1 MKALNL
7 NRLNIRTPY
16 SVWAVDKQSYG
27 FKTAYGVQYRI
38 GFIADQTIWQHG
50 AYEFGIINENRRPSP
65 NDHKLR
71 ETIYAVIEEFFE
83 SNPEILLYQCETGD
97 NRQAMRDRLF
107 LHWFKEY
114 ENRGKFV
121 IKVSKITAEGVDNYA
136 AIIVQSTNPHFD
148 QIIQDFNQFVG
159 FFQNKPE

>member
-1 MKALNL
+1 
-7 NRLNIRTPY
+7 
-16 SVWAVDKQSYG
+16 
-27 FKTAYGVQYRI
+27 
-38 GFIADQTIWQHG
+38 
-50 AYEFGIINENRRPSP
+50 
-65 NDHKLR
+65 
-71 ETIYAVIEEFFE
+71 
-83 SNPEILLYQCETGD
+83 
-97 NRQAMRDRLF
+97 MRDRLF

-136 AIIVQSTNPHFD
+136 AVIVQSTNPHFN

>member
-83 SNPEILLYQCETGD
+83 SNPEILLTSAKQ
-97 NRQAMRDRLF
+97 
-107 LHWFKEY
+107 
-114 ENRGKFV
+114 V
-121 IKVSKITAEGVDNYA
+121 
-136 AIIVQSTNPHFD
+136 IIVRLCATASSYIGSRNMR
-148 QIIQDFNQFVG
+148 IEGNLLSR
-159 FFQNKPE
+159 FQRLQQKE